1 MSPSEATRSGR
12 VETRRNPQDAGMLAV
27 ARVRGVREQDSRI
40 GLQQALGE
48 QRAHERHVAELR
60 ARLEGSSEFSSG
72 SAGTFLALRA
82 SLDALGAAIRDAEE
96 VTAASRRIS
105 EAAYD
110 RWQVDRARLAA
121 VEALIER
128 RAAARRAEAARR
140 EARDLDEIAVQLWQ
154 RREAEGGR
162 A

>member
-1 MSPSEATRSGR
+1 M
-12 VETRRNPQDAGMLAV
+12 ETRRSPQDAGMLAV

-48 QRAHERHVAELR
+48 QRAHEQQVAELR
-60 ARLEGSSEFSSG
+60 SRLDGSSGFSSG
-72 SAGTFLALRA
+72 SAGAFLVLRA
-82 SLDALGAAIRDAEE
+82 SLDALGSAIRDAEE
-96 VTAASRRIS
+96 ETAASRRIS
-105 EAAYD
+105 EAAYE

-140 EARDLDEIAVQLWQ
+140 EARDLDEISVQLWQ
-154 RREAEGGR
+154 RREAEAGP

>member
-1 MSPSEATRSGR
+1 MTSSRD
-12 VETRRNPQDAGMLAV
+12 ETQHSARDAGMLAV

-48 QRAHERHVAELR
+48 QRAHEHHVAQLR
-60 ARLEGSSEFSSG
+60 RRLDGASDFSSG
-72 SAGTFLALRA
+72 STGTFLVMRSA
-82 SLDALGAAIRDAEE
+82 LDALGAAIRDAEVE
-96 VTAASRRIS
+96 TAASRRIS

-128 RAAARRAEAARR
+128 RAAARRAELARR
-140 EARDLDEIAVQLWQ
+140 EARDLDEISMQLWQ
-154 RREAEGGR
+154 RREAGDAR

>member
-1 MSPSEATRSGR
+1 
-12 VETRRNPQDAGMLAV
+12 MLAV

-48 QRAHERHVAELR
+48 QRQHERHVAELR
-60 ARLEGSSEFSSG
+60 ARLERSGSFTTG
-72 SAGTFLALRA
+72 SAGAFLALRA
-82 SLDALGAAIRDAEE
+82 SLDVLGAVVRAAEE
-96 VTAASRRIS
+96 ETAACRRIS

-121 VEALIER
+121 VESLLER

-140 EARDLDEIAVQLWQ
+140 EARDLDEIAAQLWQ
-154 RREAEGGR
+154 RREAEEAR

>member
-1 MSPSEATRSGR
+1 MSRPNTA
-12 VETRRNPQDAGMLAV
+12 RRHPADAGMLAV
-27 ARVRGVREQDSRI
+27 ARVREVREQDSRI

-48 QRAHERHVAELR
+48 QRAHERRVAELR
-60 ARLEGSSEFSSG
+60 GRLEGAGSFSTG
-72 SAGTFLALRA
+72 SAGAFLALRN
-82 SLDALGAAIRDAEE
+82 SLDVLGAAVRAAEE
-96 VTAASRRIS
+96 ETAASRRIS

-110 RWQVDRARLAA
+110 RWQVDRTRLAA
-121 VEALIER
+121 VETLIER

-154 RREAEGGR
+154 RREAEAGRGR